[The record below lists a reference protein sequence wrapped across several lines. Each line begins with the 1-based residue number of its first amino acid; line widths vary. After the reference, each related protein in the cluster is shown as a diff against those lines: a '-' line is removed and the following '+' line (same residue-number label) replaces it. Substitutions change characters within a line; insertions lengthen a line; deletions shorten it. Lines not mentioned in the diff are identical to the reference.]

1 MGLLRFI
8 LLGLFTS
15 AAIIGS
21 CESPQYQVLFNG
33 KDLSQWK
40 GLPRFW
46 SVRDGA
52 IVGQTTQDNPVKSN
66 TFLIWQGGTVGDF
79 EFRCLVRFEGNNSGV
94 QYRSEMADENWLAL
108 RGYQADLH
116 PRPDYMGMMYGEK
129 TGRGIIATGGQR
141 VVINADGKSDAT
153 DAFTPLGD
161 IATDRWNELVIV
173 AVGNRMIH
181 QINGV
186 TTVDVTDDHPDAR
199 RSGLLGLQLHQGP
212 AMKAEYRNLLLRHL
226 DGDQAQRVLQA
237 AIDSSSTADAA
248 ETDADTQTPVTKPNA
263 ETWLQQSPKP
273 RWIWAD
279 KSATNQKVWFRKS
292 FQITAAAKNA
302 RLYATCDN
310 RMTLFINGKQAAKSD
325 AWQSPIDQ
333 DVSQLIQPGRNVI
346 AIAGQNEGGVA
357 ALVAKLT
364 VTDSAGNETS
374 IVTDNSWK
382 RSESSAKGW
391 NATDFDESDW
401 TAAKIIDQI
410 GAGPWG
416 IPGQESGS
424 AGGATVIR
432 PQEIVAPPGFVVEQV
447 YSVPKQQG
455 SWVSLATDPQ
465 GRLYASD
472 QGGAGLYRL
481 TLRSG
486 DSPLVEKVSVGSMA
500 DVSGAQGLHW
510 AFDSLWF
517 HRNGGH
523 LIRLTDSDG
532 DDHLDTA
539 ETYPGTTGGGE
550 HGNHAVLP
558 IPGREGLFLDGGN
571 AAPLASHVRSRVPT
585 WYEGH
590 LLPRMWD
597 SNGHARGR
605 LAPGGWV
612 TELDVDSKQ
621 QVVRTIGFRN
631 QYDVALNRHDDLFAY
646 DADMEWDLGLPWYRP
661 TRICLAASGADY
673 GWRSGSGKWPSYYE
687 DSLPPVVEI
696 GPGSPT
702 GLVAG
707 SEADFPTRYRDALF
721 ACDWTF
727 GTMYAIHL
735 EPAGAGYR
743 GVAEP
748 FVYGSPLPLTDAVI
762 GADGALYFAIGG
774 RGTGS
779 GLYRV
784 RYLGDQSRAE
794 PTHTDPAAAEACK
807 LRRSLEAFHGVQ
819 SPDAIAAAWP
829 ILSSDDRFLRHAAR
843 IAVESQPLESWAER
857 AVLEPDPQARITAIV
872 ALARMGNEYHRAGA
886 MVGLM
891 ELRPD
896 SLGKSQLLGMLRG
909 YALIFDRLGKPTE
922 RETVQV
928 IAQLDPLLPSED
940 VEVNTE
946 LIRVLTYLRSESV
959 IGKTIKLIENRPP
972 TEPPA
977 WSELASRNK
986 GYGRAIDNLIQS
998 TPPSREIMYA
1008 FLLRNLK
1015 DGWTLDQRRSY
1026 FAFLNEAA
1034 KASGGASYAGYL
1046 TRIRDEALANC
1057 SNEERVALQD
1067 ITGEDFNPQPD
1078 FPIVEPQGPG
1088 QKWTVEEALAA
1099 SRGPKNFERG
1109 RSLYF
1114 SAKCAACHRLAG
1126 LGGAIGPDLTSI
1138 PNKFDERYL
1147 VEAIVHPSKN
1157 ISDQYGSSRVLT
1169 EDGQILIGLVV
1180 EKDNGD
1186 LTVYPIDEN
1195 AKAVEVDADSVEL
1208 IEASKVSQMPEGLLN
1223 RLSRDEVRDLL
1234 TYLMSAGN
1242 PNDKRWGRN

>member
-1 MGLLRFI
+1 MRQLRLI
-8 LLGLFTS
+8 LLGLLACTATF
-15 AAIIGS
+15 GW
-21 CESPQYQVLFNG
+21 CEGPKYQVLFNG
-33 KDLSQWK
+33 EDLSQWK
-40 GLPRFW
+40 GLAAFW

-52 IVGQTTQDNPVKSN
+52 IVGESTKENPVPTN
-66 TFLIWQGGTVGDF
+66 TFLIWQGGEVSDF

-94 QYRSEMADENWLAL
+94 QYRSALADEKQLAL

-116 PRPDYMGMMYGEK
+116 PKPEYMGMMYGEK

-141 VVINADGKSDAT
+141 VTISVDGKSDVTEAL
-153 DAFTPLGD
+153 TPLGG
-161 IATDRWNELVIV
+161 IVTEQWNELVIV

-186 TTVDVTDDHPDAR
+186 TTVDVTDHHPDAQ

-212 AMKAEYRNLLLRHL
+212 AMKAEYRNLLLRPL
-226 DGDQAQRVLQA
+226 EGAEAQRVLQA
-237 AIDSSSTADAA
+237 AIDSTSSAKAATERGADEAA
-248 ETDADTQTPVTKPNA
+248 PKPNA
-263 ETWLQQSPKP
+263 ETWLKQSPQP
-273 RWIWAD
+273 QWIWAD
-279 KSATNQKVWFRKS
+279 KSAGNQKVWFRKS
-292 FQITAAAKNA
+292 FQAASRVKNA

-310 RMTLFINGKQAAKSD
+310 RMTVFLNGKQVAKSD

-333 DVSQLIQPGRNVI
+333 DVAKLLQPGRNVI

-364 VTDSAGNETS
+364 LDNSDGNSTS
-374 IVTDNSWK
+374 IVTDQTWK
-382 RSESSAKGW
+382 RSETQTDDW
-391 NATDFDESDW
+391 NAVGFDDSGW
-401 TAAKIIDQI
+401 ASVKTIAAI

-416 IPGQESGS
+416 IPTSEGAD
-424 AGGATVIR
+424 AGGRATLR
-432 PQEIVAPPGFVVEQV
+432 PQEIYAPAGFVVEQI
-447 YSVPKQQG
+447 YEVPKEQG

-472 QGGAGLYRL
+472 QGGAGLYRV
-481 TLRSG
+481 TLRPG
-486 DSPLVEKVSVGSMA
+486 TAPTIEKVSEGQLA
-500 DVSGAQGLHW
+500 GVSGAQGLHW
-510 AFDSLWF
+510 AQDSLWF
-517 HRNGGH
+517 HRNGGN
-523 LIRLTDSDG
+523 LMRLSDSDG
-532 DDHLDTA
+532 DDVLDVA

-558 IPGREGLFLDGGN
+558 MPDGKGLYLDGGN
-571 AAPLASHVRSRVPT
+571 AAPLASHSRSRVPT

-612 TELDVDSKQ
+612 TELDVASKQ

-631 QYDVALNRHDDLFAY
+631 QYDIALNRHGDLFAY

-673 GWRSGSGKWPSYYE
+673 GWRSGSGKWPTYYE

-702 GLVAG
+702 GMVSGL
-707 SEADFPTRYRDALF
+707 EADFPTRYRDALF

-735 EPAGAGYR
+735 KPDGAGYR
-743 GVAEP
+743 GEAEP
-748 FVYGSPLPLTDAVI
+748 FLYGSPLPLTDAVI
-762 GADGALYFAIGG
+762 GHDGALYFAVGG
-774 RGTGS
+774 RGTQS

-784 RYLGDQSRAE
+784 RYVGDESRE
-794 PTHTDPAAAEACK
+794 RPTAIDPAAEAARK
-807 LRRSLEAFHGVQ
+807 QRRSLEAFHGIV
-819 SPDAIAAAWP
+819 SPDALQAAWP
-829 ILSSDDRFLRHAAR
+829 LLSSDDRFLRHAAR
-843 IAVESQPLESWAER
+843 IAVESQPLETWAER
-857 AVLEPDPQARITAIV
+857 AVLESDPQAHITATV
-872 ALARMGNEYHRAGA
+872 ALARMGSEYHRAGA
-886 MVGLM
+886 LAGL
-891 ELRPD
+891 LQLPLD
-896 SLGKSQLLGMLRG
+896 SLNTPQMLGMLRA
-909 YALIFDRLGKPTE
+909 YALVFERLGKPTDLE
-922 RETVQV
+922 SQQV
-928 IAQLDPLLPSED
+928 IAKLDPLLPSD
-940 VEVNTE
+940 DDDVNTE

-959 IGKTIKLIENRPP
+959 IAKSMALIENRQP
-972 TEPPA
+972 TEPPQ

-986 GYGRAIDNLIQS
+986 GYGRTIDNMIQS
-998 TPPSREIMYA
+998 MPPSREILYA
-1008 FLLRNLK
+1008 FMLRNLRT
-1015 DGWTLDQRRSY
+1015 GWTLDQRRSY
-1026 FAFLNEAA
+1026 FAFLNQAA

-1057 SNEERVALQD
+1057 SSEQRVALQE

-1088 QKWTVEEALAA
+1088 QKWTVDAALAA
-1099 SRGPKNFERG
+1099 NRGPKNFERG
-1109 RSLYF
+1109 RSLFF

-1147 VEAIVHPSKN
+1147 VEAIIHPSKD

-1169 EDGQILIGLVV
+1169 ADGQVLIGLVV
-1180 EKDNGD
+1180 EKEDGD

-1195 AKAVEVDADSVEL
+1195 AKAVDLDADSVEL
-1208 IEASKVSQMPEGLLN
+1208 IEASKVSQMPENLLD
-1223 RLSRDEVRDLL
+1223 RLSAEEVRDLL
-1234 TYLMSAGN
+1234 TYLMTAGN
-1242 PNDKRWGRN
+1242 PNDKRWGR